1 MASTRITLV
10 PALIYIEGKVFFER
24 EGNIYSV
31 PFTDPREP
39 ARSKPSNFGKGSK
52 SVSWLKTNNGIMMGI
67 SVPFF
72 HEFAPHT
79 LMQRSFG
86 EQIRYQLKQDGP
98 CPLPFLYLLLPHAY
112 YFEPGSG
119 HPRQYSPFY
128 ETNPDYVDSDDDLS

>member
-31 PFTDPREP
+31 PFANPREP
-39 ARSKPSNFGKGSK
+39 ARPKPTNFGKGSK
-52 SVSWLKTNNGIMMGI
+52 SVSWLKTNNGTMMGI

-79 LMQRSFG
+79 LMERSFG
-86 EQIRYQLKQDGP
+86 EQVRYQLKQNGP

-112 YFEPGSG
+112 YFELGSE

-128 ETNPDYVDSDDDLS
+128 ETNPNYVDTDDNLS